1 MNGRLLF
8 LILGMSA
15 VILAGCAS
23 TQPPAGGN
31 ASGSGQQPVAPAK
44 QYLCSDGVTIVTD
57 LGACPQV
64 DTELQDCERAS
75 SKSDYYGESDQDACY
90 YNLAV
95 DRGNI
100 SLCKKIHG
108 TDSYGTYTQAKCGAE
123 LAVAE
128 GDPKVCDSLGL
139 ISKADCYNEVAT
151 QTENPEVCL
160 MISNGDKKDTCI
172 YDYVLSNYYSMR
184 DWSICDNISQGSYE
198 ASYCYQSAATTTES
212 TSYCDKISG
221 SGGIYSYSKAECY
234 GTVAKDSH
242 NPGLCERLSTT
253 TDKDECYYEI
263 ATSYPYDQS
272 QCGKIVDQ
280 GRKGDCNYYTNRSGY
295 IY

>member
-1 MNGRLLF
+1 M
-8 LILGMSA
+8 
-15 VILAGCAS
+15 ILAGCAS

-31 ASGSGQQPVAPAK
+31 QGGSGQQPAAPAPAK

-57 LGACPQV
+57 LSTCPQV

-75 SKSDYYGESDQDACY
+75 SKSDYYSGSDQDACY

-95 DRGNI
+95 ERDNI
-100 SLCKKIHG
+100 TLCKKIRS
-108 TDSYGTYTQAKCGAE
+108 TDTYVTYTQAKCGAE
-123 LAVAE
+123 LAVAA

-139 ISKADCYNEVAT
+139 ISKSDCYSEVAT
-151 QTENPEVCL
+151 QTEDPQVCL
-160 MISNGDKKDTCI
+160 MITNTDKKDSCV
-172 YDYVLSNYYSMR
+172 YDYVLTNYYSIK
-184 DWSICDNISQGSYE
+184 DWGICDNISQGSYE
-198 ASYCYQSAATTTES
+198 ASYCYQSAATTTLS

-221 SGGIYSYSKAECY
+221 TSAYSYSKAECY

-242 NPGLCERLSTT
+242 NPSVCERLSTT

-272 QCGKIVDQ
+272 QCGKIVNQ
-280 GRKGDCNYYTNRSGY
+280 GQKDDCNYYTNRSGY
-295 IY
+295 YY